1 LLAEKKAL
9 KRFLIVYV
17 ISTMFLVLVGEYFYY
32 KNSYNRI
39 IQNEV
44 TLLKVELRDFLENH
58 RRIFFVSIPSNIK
71 LAIFR
76 NKELINSNFKPK
88 KVYFNKDYWI
98 VGDEIYYREGFVR
111 GWWRVDFVVKKKIDK
126 TLLINLYKELLI
138 FNIFL
143 FLFLILFSI
152 FLGKL
157 FLKPMKD
164 VIENLEN
171 FIRDITHEMN
181 TPISVILTNIELL
194 KENYNQKY
202 IQRIESASFRLNKI
216 FEDLK
221 YLNFKREEKKKNINL
236 KKFIE
241 NRLNLFGHFIDKKS
255 LKLSLD
261 LEEVDILIDEE
272 DLTRLIDNL
281 LSNAFKYAPF
291 NSTVEIILNKDNF
304 CILNAGYIKNIQNI
318 TSKFVRENEN
328 EGGFGLGLFIVKDI
342 SKKYGFKFKIENFDK
357 KVKVCLGLV

>member
-9 KRFLIVYV
+9 RRFLLIY
-17 ISTMFLVLVGEYFYY
+17 IFSTMFLVFVGEYFYY

-39 IQNEV
+39 IQNEIN
-44 TLLKVELRDFLENH
+44 LLKVELNNFLANH
-58 RRIFFVSIPSNIK
+58 RRIFFISIPSNIK

-76 NKELINSNFKPK
+76 NKELVNSNFKPK
-88 KVYFNKDYWI
+88 KIYFNKDYWI
-98 VGDEIYYREGFVR
+98 IGDEIYYREGIIR
-111 GWWRVDFVVKKKIDK
+111 GWWRIDFVVKKKMDK
-126 TLLINLYKELLI
+126 TLVNNLYKELLI
-138 FNIFL
+138 FNVFL

-157 FLKPMKD
+157 FLKPMKE

-171 FIRDITHEMN
+171 FIRDVTHEMN

-202 IQRIESASFRLNKI
+202 IQRIENASFRLNKI

-221 YLNFKREEKKKNINL
+221 YLNFKRDEKKKNINL

-241 NRLNLFGHFIDKKS
+241 NRLTLFGYFIDKKS
-255 LKLSLD
+255 LKLNLN
-261 LEEVDILIDEE
+261 LEDVEILIDEE
-272 DLTRLIDNL
+272 DLSRLVDNL

-291 NSTVEIILNKDNF
+291 NSTIEIILNKGNF
-304 CILNAGYIKNIQNI
+304 CILNVGHIKEIKNI
-318 TSKFVRENEN
+318 TSKFVRENKN
-328 EGGFGLGLFIVKDI
+328 EGGFGLGLFIVENI
-342 SKKYGFKFKIENFDK
+342 SKKYGFRLKIENIDK
-357 KVKVCLGLV
+357 KVKVCLSLV